1 MIDPVA
7 DPSPGE
13 RDPEEACMTVH
24 KVPLSR
30 LDEMLFGDDV
40 LLPSLA
46 TAQLALRELRKRG
59 LLPAAA

>member
-1 MIDPVA
+1 VIDPVA

-13 RDPEEACMTVH
+13 RDPEESCMTVH
-24 KVPLSR
+24 QVPISR
-30 LDEMLFGDDV
+30 LDELLFGDDV

-59 LLPAAA
+59 LVPAA